1 MERRVSNP
9 FMEPRAFE
17 SNGKRGGTGLGKSK
31 MRLHKLCARHAVG
44 VSTLALLTA
53 FPALAAAAAPADATV
68 EELVVTARKRD
79 EALIDVPFS
88 VNAMSETKMRS
99 TGAVNLEDISR
110 NVAGFTVQS
119 LGPGQSQVAIR
130 GISAGQLARDQPGV
144 KEQVG
149 VYLDESVISLSLFT
163 PDLDLFDLN
172 RLEVLRGPQGTL
184 FGSGSLSGTVR
195 YITNQPVTDGYHASI
210 EGTVS
215 KVDQGGT
222 GGDLKGMV
230 NVPLGDK
237 AALRVTAYGSEFP
250 GFIDAVQPGGRVN
263 KDVNDGTRWGFRAAL
278 KFQPT
283 DNFTVTP
290 RIIYQKVDVNGFNRV
305 DVFNILANPYTTTR
319 PAVTLG
325 DLQQFTQLKEKFRD
339 EFKLADLTA
348 VYDMEKMSL
357 TSVSSYTDR
366 DVLVVRDA
374 TALTGSITGGSI
386 GLAPNVYT
394 LNAPLNDTTKVKLFT
409 QEVRLASRGE
419 GKLDWVIGAFY
430 SNMDRDYAQYLNVA
444 GFTALSGI
452 PSSGVRAPTDAL
464 YFSTVPY
471 KLSQYAVFGE
481 ATYKLTD
488 KLDITG
494 GLRLARY
501 DEKRKLTFD
510 GIFADTTIDF
520 PGHVKADDSAPR
532 VILAYKATDTVTL
545 NAQVSKG
552 FRLGGVNDPL
562 NKPLC
567 SAQDLAT
574 FSALAKPGFDNESVW
589 NYEAGLKARLPEGR
603 GSFTVAAFYADIQN
617 LQATVDAGS
626 CSSRIIVNV
635 PSARSMGVEAEL
647 STRLT
652 ENFDVALSASYNDSQ
667 LTSTVKDS
675 TGAPLQALRDGN
687 RLPTVPRFQSAAS
700 LNYVRP
706 MQNGMTAFGNATWQF
721 VGDRYTQI
729 ADQEGNPR
737 TVPLFTNVG
746 ATSVSSLVFPLN
758 LPSYQVV
765 NFRVGFKNA
774 EWEAAL
780 FLNNAF
786 DERAKLALDRER
798 GLRARY
804 GYLTNQPRTVGVT
817 VRRSF

>member
-1 MERRVSNP
+1 
-9 FMEPRAFE
+9 
-17 SNGKRGGTGLGKSK
+17 
-31 MRLHKLCARHAVG
+31 MRLHNIRARHVVG
-44 VSTLALLTA
+44 VSALALITA
-53 FPALAAAAAPADATV
+53 FPALAAAAAAAASDNAV

-88 VNAMSETKMRS
+88 VNAMSEAKMRA
-99 TGAVNLEDISR
+99 TGATNIEDLSR
-110 NVAGFTVQS
+110 NVAGFTVQN

-215 KVDQGGT
+215 KVDEGGT
-222 GGDLKGMV
+222 GADLKGMI
-230 NVPLGDK
+230 NVPLSDK
-237 AALRVTAYGSEFP
+237 AALRITAYGSQFP
-250 GFIDAVQPGGRVN
+250 GFIDAVQPSGKLN
-263 KDVNDGTRWGFRAAL
+263 EDVNDGTRWGFRAAL

-283 DNFTVTP
+283 DDLTVTP

-319 PAVTLG
+319 PKVTLG

-348 VYDMEKMSL
+348 VYSMDKMSV
-357 TSVSSYTDR
+357 TSVSSYTER
-366 DVLVVRDA
+366 DVLVLRDA

-386 GLAPNVYT
+386 GLAPNIYT
-394 LNAPLNDTTKVKLFT
+394 LNAPLSDTTKVKLFT
-409 QEVRLASRGE
+409 QELRLGSTGG
-419 GKLDWVIGAFY
+419 GKLDWVVGAFY

-452 PSSGVRAPTDAL
+452 PSAGVRAPTDAL

-488 KLDITG
+488 KLDVTA

-532 VILAYKATDTVTL
+532 VIVAYKATDAVTL

-589 NYEAGLKARLPEGR
+589 NYEAGLKAKLPGG

-635 PSARSMGVEAEL
+635 PSARSVGVEAEL
-647 STRLT
+647 SSRLSD
-652 ENFDVALSASYNDSQ
+652 NFDVALSASYNDSQ

-700 LNYVRP
+700 LNYTRP
-706 MQNGMTAFGNATWQF
+706 MQNGMTAFGNATWQY

-729 ADQEGNPR
+729 SDQESDPR

-746 ATSVSSLVFPLN
+746 ATSVSSLIFPLN

-765 NFRVGFKNA
+765 NFRIGFRNT
-774 EWEAAL
+774 EWEGAL

-786 DERAKLALDRER
+786 DERARLAVDRER